1 MIELE
6 NGYVIIQTSSINWAL
21 RQKYIGLRNG
31 VECECMKT
39 ISHHSSVEGALEA
52 FIRLFPSLSDANRRE
67 TLEEY
72 SKRIR
77 AETERAVESVNN
89 SMMQRFYTY
98 VPEVKGSTPKDLPII
113 ELLPIGR
120 DNAIPRKTLVNRC
133 IANGLISPDITES
146 AADRR
151 MREMLSNARKEGYTI
166 LNLSDGD
173 GYYRLTSGH
182 KASLDDIND
191 LQRYIRQEENR
202 AKSTFKN
209 ISRAKALY
217 EDYVHDRF

>member
-39 ISHHSSVEGALEA
+39 ISHHSSVEDALKA
-52 FIRLFPSLSDANRRE
+52 FIRLFPSLSDVNRRE

-98 VPEVKGSTPKDLPII
+98 VPKGNGNAQKDLPII
-113 ELLPIGR
+113 ELVPIGR
-120 DNAIPRKTLVNRC
+120 DNAITRKTLINRC
-133 IANGLISPDITES
+133 IASGLISSGVKKST
-146 AADRR
+146 ADRE
-151 MREMLSNARKEGYTI
+151 MRDLLANAKKEGYTI
-166 LNLSDGD
+166 LNLSDGN
-173 GYYRLTSGH
+173 GYYRLTSGY
-182 KASLDDIND
+182 KASLEEIQD

-202 AKSTFKN
+202 GKVIFKN
-209 ISRAKALY
+209 ISVAKALY

>member
-6 NGYVIIQTSSINWAL
+6 NGYVIVQTSSMNWDL
-21 RQKYIGLRNG
+21 RQKYIGKRNG
-31 VECECMKT
+31 VDCECMKT
-39 ISHHSSVEGALEA
+39 LSHHTNVEDAVKR
-52 FIRLFPSLSDANRRE
+52 FISLFPTLSDGKRSE

-72 SKRIR
+72 LKRFKT
-77 AETERAVESVNN
+77 ETERAVESVNN
-89 SMMQRFYTY
+89 SMMQKFYTY
-98 VPEVKGSTPKDLPII
+98 VPKGNENVQKDLPIV

-133 IANGLISPDITES
+133 IASGLISPDVAES
-146 AADRR
+146 TADRR
-151 MREMLSNARKEGYTI
+151 MRDLISHARKEGYTI

-173 GYYRLTSGH
+173 GYYQLTSGH

-191 LQRYIRQEENR
+191 LQRYIKQEESR
-202 AKSTFKN
+202 AKATFKN
-209 ISRAKALY
+209 ISMARKLY